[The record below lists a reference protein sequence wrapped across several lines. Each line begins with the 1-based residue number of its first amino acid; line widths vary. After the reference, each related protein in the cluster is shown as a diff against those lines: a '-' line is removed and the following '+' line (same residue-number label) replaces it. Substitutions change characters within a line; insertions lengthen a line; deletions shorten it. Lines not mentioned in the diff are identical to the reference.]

1 MTTGTPLQVE
11 PQPVAVYGRETEVR
25 AVLPSNT
32 PVPAVGAFPKKVT
45 EVRALVWNAKE
56 PMLVTELPIV
66 TVVRA
71 LLRNAEAPMVV
82 TEFGIVT
89 VVRALLLNAPAPMLV
104 TELPIVTVVRAL
116 L

>member
-1 MTTGTPLQVE
+1 V
-11 PQPVAVYGRETEVR
+11 TEVR
-25 AVLPSNT
+25 AVLPPNT

-71 LLRNAEAPMVV
+71 LL
-82 TEFGIVT
+82 
-89 VVRALLLNAPAPMLV
+89 
-104 TELPIVTVVRAL
+104 
-116 L
+116 